1 MQINCQNTNF
11 LCIVNSSK
19 YLRQQNCFE
28 IFYAILKIVSASTK
42 QNQYNQAGN
51 IMMWLR
57 NFWIVLG
64 IMCFMTSFKTCN
76 AYHSKNHGRNTLHER
91 DHKCYR
97 LCKTLFYDC
106 LKNHLNE
113 SAING
118 SYKNN
123 FISIKIRRCAKMK
136 KSCKKICNMLFRNEI

>member
-11 LCIVNSSK
+11 LYIVNSST

-42 QNQYNQAGN
+42 QNQYNQAGSV
-51 IMMWLR
+51 MMWLR

-76 AYHSKNHGRNTLHER
+76 AYHPLS

-123 FISIKIRRCAKMK
+123 FLSINIRRCAKMK